1 MRLKKSALLMV
12 ALLVLVSAN
21 LMAQTADTYGAVDT
35 VYAEPYKIDAK
46 HWGINISM
54 FNDEEII
61 AISVPVTFSAGNNR
75 LVADSTIFTGGR
87 AEAFRVKFARP
98 DTTTQCLT
106 IGLIADIGVSVPPI
120 PPGKG
125 RIATIFVSSLDGKE
139 ITSFKVDST
148 TTPPGNSL
156 QLVKQPSD
164 GIYPA
169 FVVKKAVEKEAAK
182 EAEKKE
188 KK

>member
-1 MRLKKSALLMV
+1 MRLKLSALLTLVM
-12 ALLVLVSAN
+12 LLVVSAN
-21 LMAQTADTYGAVDT
+21 LMAADDQFGAIDT

-54 FNDEEII
+54 FNDEDII
-61 AISVPVTFSAGNNR
+61 ALSVPVTFSAEKNR

-87 AEAFRVKFARP
+87 AESFRVKFARV

-120 PPGKG
+120 APGKG

-139 ITSFKVDST
+139 IGNMKVDST
-148 TTPPGNSL
+148 TTPPSNSL
-156 QLVKQPSD
+156 QLIKQPSD
-164 GIYPA
+164 GIVPA
-169 FVVKKAVEKEAAK
+169 FVVKKAGEKEAAGEATK
-182 EAEKKE
+182 EEKK
-188 KK
+188 

>member
-12 ALLVLVSAN
+12 ALLVLFSAN
-21 LMAQTADTYGAVDT
+21 LMAQTGDIYGAVDT

-98 DTTTQCLT
+98 DTTTCT
-106 IGLIADIGVSVPPI
+106 SCSPRNRWNRACS
-120 PPGKG
+120 PG
-125 RIATIFVSSLDGKE
+125 AMMPSSLVRR
-139 ITSFKVDST
+139 ILM
-148 TTPPGNSL
+148 N
-156 QLVKQPSD
+156 
-164 GIYPA
+164 
-169 FVVKKAVEKEAAK
+169 
-182 EAEKKE
+182 
-188 KK
+188 